1 MYGPTVLAL
10 TGSEDW
16 RHRVAVGLFDK
27 LSDITDEKSAQAA
40 LLQAKSD
47 YTKTKSDL
55 TLKVR
60 EGFYNIQ
67 KSLIQIDS
75 AISKIRYQD
84 KQDAIYEYMLSLQEG
99 SLDTLLDGWNEQ
111 AQNKFAFIQA
121 VTDYDL
127 ALSDL
132 GVAMGDP
139 FYFEN

>member
-1 MYGPTVLAL
+1 M
-10 TGSEDW
+10 
-16 RHRVAVGLFDK
+16 
-27 LSDITDEKSAQAA
+27 
-40 LLQAKSD
+40 QAKSD
-47 YTKTKSDL
+47 YTKAKSDL

-60 EGFYNIQ
+60 DGFYNIQ

-84 KQDAIYEYMLSLQEG
+84 KQNVIYEYMLSLQEG
-99 SLDTLLDGWNEQ
+99 ALDTLLDGWNEQ
-111 AQNKFAFIQA
+111 AQSKFAFIQA